1 MTTVTSHDGT
11 TIAYERHGTGPALVA
26 VDAAMN
32 YRGFRPLAPPVE
44 LLAADFAVYQ
54 YERRGRGASGDTAP
68 YAVEREVEDLAAVI
82 EAAGGSAYVYGMS
95 SGCLL
100 ALHAAAQGLPIAK
113 LALFEPPFVAHE
125 SQDESEYSATLR
137 RLVGEGLRGEAV
149 DYTMREIVGVPE
161 EILAGIPPESRAAQ
175 EAVVHT
181 MVYDCAISEAT
192 TVPLLR
198 SVDVPTLVLASQASG
213 PELAGMSE
221 AVAKE
226 LPNATFGTV
235 AGEWHG
241 ASPEALAAALTE
253 FLLP

>member
-1 MTTVTSHDGT
+1 MDTVISRDGT
-11 TIAYERHGTGPALVA
+11 TIAYERHGNGPALVA

-32 YRGFRPLAPPVE
+32 YRDFRPLVPPVD
-44 LLAADFAVYQ
+44 LLAADFTVYQ

-100 ALHAAAQGLPIAK
+100 ALHAAARGVPIAK
-113 LALFEPPFVAHE
+113 LALFEPPFEAREAPVE
-125 SQDESEYSATLR
+125 SPYSSALR
-137 RLVGEGLRGEAV
+137 RLVDEGRRSAAV
-149 DYTMREIVGVPE
+149 DYTMREIVGVPPE
-161 EILAGIPPESRAAQ
+161 VLAGMPAESRAAQ

-181 MVYDCAISEAT
+181 MVYDCAISDAT
-192 TVPLLR
+192 TLALVR
-198 SVDVPTLVLASQASG
+198 SVSAPTLVLASQASG
-213 PELAGMSE
+213 PELAGMAE

-226 LPNATFGTV
+226 LPNATFRPV

-241 ASPEALAAALTE
+241 PSPAALAEALTA
-253 FLLP
+253 FLL